1 MNKLTI
7 TRENGNIG
15 RTAPGEDHV
24 SGLLFILPSADT
36 QFIKKAADRNATFA
50 IGPDTLKDEERF
62 QNDSAPFYEIVNY
75 HVDEA
80 FRANPAIS
88 LYLRMALLGTSADY
102 TAVCTQIQTMQR
114 DCGGRLRQIAVID
127 CLNNASMSVAQRF
140 IGEIQVAI
148 EACDTEQNAPLSVLY
163 SPIMKLNSSDTQ
175 SVTQFPGLTSSDKI
189 IGCEGVSVLIGADL
203 GDERARAIFGTFGS
217 YPGIGG
223 LALGLLSA
231 AGVHES
237 IGWAKKFPTGITT
250 PGFVTGE
257 AYTALNNT
265 LIEALDEVGYIF
277 PVTYPGVAGVYL
289 NDSHVMTA
297 PTDDYAHIENVR
309 TMDKA
314 VRGIR
319 AALTPELGGNI
330 YIDAS
335 TGKMQPYT
343 VEHLKT
349 VAGRTLENMEK
360 AGELSG
366 YAVEIDPEQNVLAT
380 STVDIKIKKVDVGV
394 MRNIRLS
401 IGNVTA
407 L

>member
-24 SGLLFILPSADT
+24 SGLLFILPSADA

-88 LYLRMALLGTSADY
+88 LYLRMALLGTTSDAM
-102 TAVCTQIQTMQR
+102 AVATQIQTMQR
-114 DCGGRLRQIAVID
+114 DCGGRLRQIAIID
-127 CLNNASMSVAQRF
+127 CLSNVEDSVNPYFMPR
-140 IGEIQVAI
+140 IQTAI
-148 EACDTEQNAPLSVLY
+148 EACDTELNAPLSVLY
-163 SPIMKLNSSDTQ
+163 SPIK
-175 SVTQFPGLTSSDKI
+175 GATSSDGQSVSQFPPNSTTPEITACK
-189 IGCEGVSVLIGADL
+189 GVSVLIGADL

-237 IGWAKKFPTGITT
+237 IGWVKKFPTGITT

-257 AYTALNNT
+257 AYTALNNA
-265 LIEALDEVGYIF
+265 LIEELDAAGYIF

>member
-24 SGLLFILPSADT
+24 SGLLFILPSNSSM
-36 QFIKKAADRNATFA
+36 FIKKPADRNATFA

-62 QNDSAPFYEIVNY
+62 ENDSAPFYEIVNY

-88 LYLRMALLGTSADY
+88 LYLRMVLLPSTDTS
-102 TAVCTQIQTMQR
+102 TVGTQIQRMQR

-127 CLNNASMSVAQRF
+127 CLNNASMSVKQSF
-140 IGEIQVAI
+140 IGEIQAAI

-163 SPIMKLNSSDTQ
+163 SPIM
-175 SVTQFPGLTSSDKI
+175 GATSSDGQSVSQFPDNNTSDAA

-237 IGWAKKFPTGITT
+237 IGWVKKFPTGITT

-257 AYTALNNT
+257 AYTALNNA
-265 LIEALDEVGYIF
+265 LIEELDAAGYIF

-289 NDSHVMTA
+289 NDGHVMTA
-297 PTDDYAHIENVR
+297 PTDDYAYIENVR

>member
-62 QNDSAPFYEIVNY
+62 ENDAAPFYEIVNY

-88 LYLRMALLGTSADY
+88 LYLRMVLLTTTDTS
-102 TAVCTQIQTMQR
+102 TVGTQIQTMQR

-127 CLNNASMSVAQRF
+127 CLNNVETSVNPLIMSQMQR
-140 IGEIQVAI
+140 AI
-148 EACDTEQNAPLSVLY
+148 EACDTELNAPLSVLY
-163 SPIMKLNSSDTQ
+163 SPIK
-175 SVTQFPGLTSSDKI
+175 GATSSDGQSVSQFPPNSTSDAVI
-189 IGCEGVSVLIGADL
+189 ACEGVSVLIGADL
-203 GDERARAIFGTFGS
+203 GDERSRAIFGTFGS

-237 IGWAKKFPTGITT
+237 IGWVKKFPTGITT

-257 AYTALNNT
+257 AYTALNNA
-265 LIEALDEVGYIF
+265 LIEELDAAGYIF

>member
-62 QNDSAPFYEIVNY
+62 ENDAAPFYEIVNY

-88 LYLRMALLGTSADY
+88 LYLRMVLLTTTDTS
-102 TAVCTQIQTMQR
+102 TVGTQIQTMQR

-127 CLNNASMSVAQRF
+127 CLNNVETSVNPLIMSQMQR
-140 IGEIQVAI
+140 AI
-148 EACDTEQNAPLSVLY
+148 EACDTELNAPLSVLY
-163 SPIMKLNSSDTQ
+163 SPIK
-175 SVTQFPGLTSSDKI
+175 GATSSDGQSVSQFPPNRTSDAVI
-189 IGCEGVSVLIGADL
+189 ACEGVSVLIGADL
-203 GDERARAIFGTFGS
+203 GDERSRAIFGTFGS

-237 IGWAKKFPTGITT
+237 IGWVKKFPTGITT

-257 AYTALNNT
+257 AYTALNNA
-265 LIEALDEVGYIF
+265 LIEELDAAGYIF

>member
-62 QNDSAPFYEIVNY
+62 ENDAAPFYEIVNY

-88 LYLRMALLGTSADY
+88 LYLRMVLLTTTDTS
-102 TAVCTQIQTMQR
+102 TVGTQIQTMQR

-127 CLNNASMSVAQRF
+127 CLNNVETSVNPLIMSQMQR
-140 IGEIQVAI
+140 AI
-148 EACDTEQNAPLSVLY
+148 EACDTELNAPLSVLY
-163 SPIMKLNSSDTQ
+163 SPIK
-175 SVTQFPGLTSSDKI
+175 GATSSDGQSVSQFPPNSTSDAVI
-189 IGCEGVSVLIGADL
+189 ACEGVSVLIGADL
-203 GDERARAIFGTFGS
+203 GDERSRAIFGTFGS

-237 IGWAKKFPTGITT
+237 IGWVKKFPTGITT

-257 AYTALNNT
+257 AYTALNNA
-265 LIEALDEVGYIF
+265 LIEELDAAGYIF

-380 STVDIKIKKVDVGV
+380 STVDIKI
-394 MRNIRLS
+394 RLLVEMIP
-401 IGNVTA
+401 IGEQVS
-407 L
+407 

>member
-24 SGLLFILPSADT
+24 SGLLFILPSNSSM
-36 QFIKKAADRNATFA
+36 FIKKPADRNATFA

-62 QNDSAPFYEIVNY
+62 ENDSAPFYEIVNY

-88 LYLRMALLGTSADY
+88 LYLRMVLLPSTDTS
-102 TAVCTQIQTMQR
+102 TVGTQIQTMQR

-127 CLNNASMSVAQRF
+127 CLNNVENSVKQSF
-140 IGEIQVAI
+140 IGEIQGAI

-163 SPIMKLNSSDTQ
+163 SPIK
-175 SVTQFPGLTSSDKI
+175 GATSSDGQSVSQFPDNNTSDAV

-237 IGWAKKFPTGITT
+237 IGWVKKFPTGITT

-257 AYTALNNT
+257 AYTALNNA
-265 LIEALDEVGYIF
+265 LIEELDAAGYIF

-297 PTDDYAHIENVR
+297 PTDDYAYIENVR